1 MTKKGKR
8 ILSYILAF
16 WLMGNLSYSN
26 KPKPH
31 YEIVNNGIHFANYSR
46 GRIFIG
52 KQDDLD
58 SLEDLG
64 EDDILILDARDE
76 EDPDMKVMDS
86 YKIIEPVCQEEV
98 ILVMLDYEK
107 LDPSNWSRTEKSMLG
122 ELHDHLTAYYIG
134 YEIDSAKDVDFNNSD
149 EGNRGFQ
156 LVKRYK
162 NEN

>member
-1 MTKKGKR
+1 MKR
-8 ILSYILAF
+8 ILTGIVAL
-16 WLMGNLSYSN
+16 WLMGNLSYDR
-26 KPKPH
+26 KPEPH
-31 YEIVNNGIHFANYSR
+31 YEIVNNGTHFADYSK

-52 KQDDLD
+52 KQDELD
-58 SLEDLG
+58 SLENLNEG
-64 EDDILILDARDE
+64 DILILDARDE

-122 ELHDHLTAYYIG
+122 EFCDHITAYYLG
-134 YEIDSAKDVDFNNSD
+134 YETDSAKHVDFNNSD
-149 EGNRGFQ
+149 EGKRGFQ

-162 NEN
+162 NK